1 MENNFEQYTQKSYYF
16 IEPHTQWVM
25 PGQIDISTI
34 AKRVYGKAYDSLR
47 GYQQMDEEARNDT
60 NYLIHIEDCY
70 KSLLSAFDGRD
81 ELYLGY
87 DHVKLKG
94 VYRPDTNPL
103 EYWLSIKIDPEEPNA
118 LYNPHPTQD
127 LFGAVFS
134 ESFYAERAY
143 TLPLDLVLADLIR
156 RGELPM
162 GDFILRHWW

>member
-1 MENNFEQYTQKSYYF
+1 MENNFEQYTQKSYYV
-16 IEPHTQWVM
+16 IEPHTQWVK

-60 NYLIHIEDCY
+60 NYLIHIKDRY

-81 ELYLGY
+81 ELCLGY
-87 DHVKLKG
+87 DYVKREF

-103 EYWLSIKIDPEEPNA
+103 EYWMSIKIDPEDPNA
-118 LYNPHPTQD
+118 LHNPPSGQD
-127 LFGAVFS
+127 LFGAIFS
-134 ESFYAERAY
+134 ESFYSERAY

-162 GDFILRHWW
+162 GDYIFNNWW